1 MRIIGIDP
9 GLSGAAF
16 YFDTNKA
23 QTDEELIVHDLPEF
37 ESYRFQSKDSA
48 IDINHFYNWLTEMNP
63 DYIFIEKIF
72 LTGKEGGQ
80 SAMTIGSN
88 YGRLAAACEFSSYKY
103 IEVPPRVWQRALGLK
118 GGSRAIV
125 KEQAKDLAVN
135 RFGLTPFMFGKS
147 RKPHDGCTDAACIT
161 LYGQL
166 TLENSCAPEKKSTK
180 STRTSA
186 PSSGTRAKRSTS
198 SKDKPVSSKPNSK
211 SRSKKPKLPVKAK

>member
-16 YFDTNKA
+16 FYDTITHEFTVHTFKA
-23 QTDEELIVHDLPEF
+23 
-37 ESYRFQSKDSA
+37 KDGKL
-48 IDINHFYNWLTEMNP
+48 DVVLLREYLFLTQP
-63 DYIFIEKIF
+63 DAVFIEKIF
-72 LTGKEGGQ
+72 LTGREGGQ
-80 SAMTIGSN
+80 SVMTIGSN
-88 YGRLAAACEFSSYKY
+88 YGRILAALEMSHLTYT
-103 IEVPPRVWQRALGLK
+103 EVPPRVWQRALGLK

-125 KEQAKDLAVN
+125 KEEAKDFAVK
-135 RFGLTPFMFGKS
+135 RFTLMPFLFGKS
-147 RKPHDGCTDAACIT
+147 KKPNDGCTDAACIA

-198 SKDKPVSSKPNSK
+198 SKDKPVSSKPNLKSK
-211 SRSKKPKLPVKAK
+211 SKKPKLPVKAK